1 MFSWKRIID
10 YIGILSE
17 RKTFYEILNI
27 IKALGNSPINS
38 LILGLF
44 AIIFLIR
51 IKTSFKLYVIKI
63 NDSTKKLLDLFVWAK
78 LSIE

>member
-63 NDSTKKLLDLFVWAK
+63 NESTKKLLDLFVWAK
-78 LSIE
+78 FSIE